1 MSGEVL
7 LGGWWRS
14 DVSFSIESG
23 EYRAGDSCLLTGR
36 YVHAIS
42 LDQSC
47 VETQSE
53 RRYNINMTYSR
64 ELHMYTCTYS
74 SAIQYR

>member
-14 DVSFSIESG
+14 GVSFSVESG

-47 VETQSE
+47 MGTQSE
-53 RRYNINMTYSR
+53 RR
-64 ELHMYTCTYS
+64 
-74 SAIQYR
+74 